1 MFKLLYFKNQT
12 WSFTASRDSVP
23 VDAEEETPSLEKPF
37 STECF
42 SLR

>member
-12 WSFTASRDSVP
+12 WSFTASRDGVP
-23 VDAEEETPSLEKPF
+23 VEEEETPSLEKPF